1 MRKTLLNPAK
11 SEDCQSD
18 TTPIYSLLNQS
29 NSALKSPVLKLL
41 KPSKTYLH
49 SITLKQSILQLKD
62 NSPTPD
68 LETVQILNDSEY
80 LQRLEMTWGDSAKGL
95 FQF

>member
-11 SEDCQSD
+11 TEACQSD
-18 TTPIYSLLNQS
+18 TTAVFSWLNQG
-29 NSALKSPVLKLL
+29 NYALKSPVVKLL

-62 NSPTPD
+62 NLKTPD
-68 LETVQILNDSEY
+68 VETLEVLNDSEY
-80 LQRLEMTWGDSAKGL
+80 LERLDMLWGDSAEWL
-95 FQF
+95 